1 MCGAPPVPTL
11 TCLGDV
17 NVGSARD
24 PRGRTTFT
32 AGVPRPLRREA
43 ETMFRFLIRS
53 ATPHR
58 SHPEVLVTTAPTS
71 GHRDELVEPP
81 PSGDTNR
88 WLVLVIVCLAQFMV
102 VLDATVVNV
111 ALPSIQDDLGFSA
124 ANLQWVINGY
134 TLTFGG
140 FLLLGG
146 RAGDL
151 FGRRRLFLLGV
162 ALFSGASLLC
172 GLATSEGWL
181 VVARGLQGL
190 GGALIAPTALSII
203 TTTFAEGADRTKA
216 LGVWSAIAASGG
228 AFGLL
233 LGGILTD
240 LLSWEWVFFVNV
252 PVGIATALLA
262 FRYVPESKAGLKS
275 SSLDLPGA
283 VSVTAG
289 LIVLVYA
296 IVKAESNGWGS
307 ATTLILGAVSL
318 ALLTAFVF
326 IERSHPAPLI
336 RLGIFRVRSLA
347 GANGVMLLAAGGL
360 FAFFFFSTLYV
371 QLILGYSPLEA
382 GLAFLPVTV
391 GIGLGAGL
399 AGQLVKRIG
408 VRVTAVVGMLV
419 AAFGLYLFSRAPVD
433 GSYLSDVLPAIIPQ
447 SIGMGLTFVPVTL
460 IATTN
465 VGDQDAG
472 LASGLFNTSQQIGGA
487 LGLAILSTLAAD
499 KTAGVLGDL
508 GRQPSPAEQ
517 ASALLEGFDTAFVA
531 AALLLII
538 GAVVLLATV
547 RKGDVASIDTEAPPV
562 PAA

>member
-1 MCGAPPVPTL
+1 VA
-11 TCLGDV
+11 
-17 NVGSARD
+17 
-24 PRGRTTFT
+24 
-32 AGVPRPLRREA
+32 
-43 ETMFRFLIRS
+43 
-53 ATPHR
+53 
-58 SHPEVLVTTAPTS
+58 TAPTS
-71 GHRDELVEPP
+71 GQQDELVEAP
-81 PSGDTNR
+81 PSGETNR

-102 VLDATVVNV
+102 ILDATVVNV
-111 ALPSIQDDLGFSA
+111 ALPSIQEDLGFSA
-124 ANLQWVINGY
+124 ADLQWVINGY

-162 ALFSGASLLC
+162 VLFSGASLLC
-172 GLATSEGWL
+172 GLATSETWL

-203 TTTFAEGADRTKA
+203 TTTFAEGDDRTKA

-252 PVGIATALLA
+252 PVGIATLLLA
-262 FRYVPESKAGLKS
+262 LRYVPESKAALGS
-275 SSLDLPGA
+275 NSLDLPGA
-283 VSVTAG
+283 ITVTAG

-307 ATTLILGAVSL
+307 ATTLMLAAIAF

-326 IERSHPAPLI
+326 IERNHPAPLI
-336 RLGIFRVRSLA
+336 RLGIFKVRSLA
-347 GANGVMLLAAGGL
+347 GANGVMLVVAGGL

-382 GLAFLPVTV
+382 GLAFLPIAICI
-391 GIGLGAGL
+391 GIGAGL
-399 AGQLVKRIG
+399 AGKLLKRIG
-408 VRVTAVVGMLV
+408 VRTTAVIGMV
-419 AAFGLYLFSRAPVD
+419 MAAFGLWLFSRAPVD
-433 GSYLSDVLPAIIPQ
+433 GSYLEHVLPAIIPQ
-447 SIGMGLTFVPVTL
+447 AIGMGLTFVPVTL

-465 VGDQDAG
+465 VADADAG

-499 KTAGVLGDL
+499 KTESVLAEL
-508 GRQPSPAEQ
+508 SGRPNAAEQ
-517 ASALLEGFDTAFVA
+517 ASALLEGFDIAFLVA
-531 AALLLII
+531 AALLIV
-538 GAVVLLATV
+538 GAVALMVFV
-547 RKGDVASIDTEAPPV
+547 RRSDVAGIDPEAAPLPG
-562 PAA
+562 A